1 MDNAYKQSVLGLL
14 GFALFCFTGCKVG
27 PNYERPELADVPE
40 FRFATTETL
49 DTADVAWW
57 LLFEDP
63 ALDALVS
70 EALVNNYDV
79 RIAASRVDEFAARI
93 GVARSGAFP
102 QISAGGNAGWNQIS
116 RETASGKLGGQRTS
130 NFYDAS
136 LSAGWELDVFGRI
149 ARATDAAVADTL
161 ASEEVRRGVILTLV
175 SSVASSYIGIR
186 SLDEQLA
193 VSRQKLET
201 RRESVEL
208 FELLFER
215 GVVSRLELSQVQSEF
230 ERTATTI
237 PAIERDLAIL
247 ENALSVLLGRPPGDI
262 IRGRSIHELTLPPVP
277 AGLPSDLLQRRPDL
291 REQEQRLIAANERV
305 GVAVADFYPRFSLT
319 GSLGLASEELSDLF
333 ASSAVT
339 GSLAGGVTAPL
350 FTAGLLENQLE
361 VAKAGERQLV
371 DEYRLAVLGAIRE
384 AEDALVIRSTVISEA
399 EAQSRQTQAL
409 GRYADLAQ
417 QRYDNG
423 YVGYLEV
430 LDAERDLFDAEL
442 NQVRL
447 KASTFESLV
456 GIYKAFGGGWVE
468 IAESQT
474 ESIKE

>member
-1 MDNAYKQSVLGLL
+1 MDNACKQSVLGLL
-14 GFALFCFTGCKVG
+14 GFALFGFTGCTVG

-57 LLFEDP
+57 SLFEDP

-130 NFYDAS
+130 SFYDAS

-333 ASSAVT
+333 TSSAVT

-384 AEDALVIRSTVISEA
+384 AEDALVTRSTVISEA

-447 KASTFESLV
+447 KASTFESIV